1 MSEIFAILLGLLALE
16 IIFSIIYL
24 YNVNE
29 YGSNKGSDAVLLV
42 IFSIAVLSFIILL
55 TNERCQPPVFYR

>member
-1 MSEIFAILLGLLALE
+1 MSEIFVILCGLLALE

-29 YGSNKGSDAVLLV
+29 YGSNKGSDAVLIV
-42 IFSIAVLSFIILL
+42 IFSIAALSFIILL

>member
-1 MSEIFAILLGLLALE
+1 MSEIFVILFGLFVLE

-29 YGSNKGSDAVLLV
+29 YGSNKVSDAVLIV

-55 TNERCQPPVFYR
+55 TIERCQPPVFYR

>member
-1 MSEIFAILLGLLALE
+1 MSEIFVILCGLLALE

-24 YNVNE
+24 YNVDK

-42 IFSIAVLSFIILL
+42 IFSIAVLSFILLL
-55 TNERCQPPVFYR
+55 TNEKSMPPVFYH

>member
-1 MSEIFAILLGLLALE
+1 MSEIFVILCGLLTLE

-29 YGSNKGSDAVLLV
+29 YGSNKGSDAVLIV
-42 IFSIAVLSFIILL
+42 IFSIAALSFIILL